1 MSECKHFWS
10 APMSHD
16 MQECLWCH
24 ARRPSSL
31 APATGSA
38 FPPDTGD
45 DSLCNVRRLR
55 ARIRELESDGSAAE
69 SEIALLTAGREQ
81 DQAELKICVN
91 ALDRIACDREW
102 ITRKDM
108 IQISGRALCD
118 IGAWREVK
126 QGEFARHGE
135 ILSNP
140 AVVSM
145 MNIQHEETGRLQEWP
160 VDKPIPHGWARVS
173 GLYLPNA
180 ESNDPT

>member
-1 MSECKHFWS
+1 MKATDNSIDENQAK
-10 APMSHD
+10 A
-16 MQECLWCH
+16 QQL
-24 ARRPSSL
+24 ARDSVQRL
-31 APATGSA
+31 VRQLRDEADLCRNETATDIA
-38 FPPDTGD
+38 DLLD
-45 DSLCNVRRLR
+45 
-55 ARIRELESDGSAAE
+55 AAAKELDGM
-69 SEIALLTAGREQ
+69 ALLTAGREQ

-102 ITRKDM
+102 VTRKDM

-145 MNIQHEETGRLQEWP
+145 MNIQHEETGRMQEWP

-173 GLYLPNA
+173 DLYLPN
-180 ESNDPT
+180 S